1 MFNESDAN
9 VSELNFADI
18 INNGTF
24 DEIINLYNF

>member
-18 INNGTF
+18 INNGSMLKLTVC
-24 DEIINLYNF
+24 